1 MTVAAHAD
9 FDALSGARHPDPFS
23 VLGPH
28 LDGDTVVIRTYQ
40 PAAERVFVVP
50 RSGAAAS
57 RGPADMTRHPAG
69 VFEATF
75 AGANEIFD
83 YRLRIAYHGGF
94 IAEVDDPYRYGRVIT
109 EYDVYLFSQ
118 GKHTRIY
125 DKLGAHPMRIG
136 DADGVH
142 FGVWA
147 PNAVRVSVV
156 GDFNSWDGRVHPMR
170 RLGPTGVWE
179 IFIPGL
185 AEGERYK
192 FEIRS
197 SLHGELLLKTDPFGF
212 SFEVPPLTASVV
224 TRLDYT
230 WNDADWLIDRAGG
243 HAWFDKPMATYEVHL
258 GSWMRV
264 PEDKNRYLTYGELA
278 ATLIPYVKEM
288 GYTHIELLPVMEHPF
303 SGSWGYQITGFFGP
317 TSRFGTPREFKA
329 FVDACHQAGIG
340 VILDWVPGHFPK
352 DAYGLARF
360 DGTSLFE
367 HADPRQG
374 EQRDWGTLI
383 FNYGRNEVRNFLLA
397 NALFWLE
404 EYHVDGLRVDA
415 VAAMLYLDFSKNPGD
430 WLPNKF
436 GGRENIEAIDF
447 LRELN
452 TLTHGEH
459 PGSLMIA
466 EESTSFPGVTRPT
479 HLGGLGFTYKW
490 NMGWMN
496 DTLAYIKQDPV
507 YRRYHHRLLTFSLM
521 YAFSENYILPF
532 SHDEVVHMKGSMI
545 GKAPSDDWQKAA
557 TLRAVYGYMYS
568 HPGKKLMFMGG
579 EFGQRREWN
588 YDTSLDWHLLEQPL
602 HAGVKRFVA
611 DLNHVYTTERALHEV
626 DTRPE
631 GFRWIDCNDSDN
643 SVVAMLRSAA
653 DPDDF
658 LVCVFNFTPQP
669 RHGYVFGV
677 PRAGTYTELL
687 NSDAETYGG
696 SNVGNNGQVTTE
708 PAASHG
714 YPDSV
719 RLTLPP
725 LACLMLKPPAK
736 VQETVQTA
744 DIEEIL
750 ETAETAEVTSP
761 QPSPGSAST
770 PRPTPASPTTAAR
783 GSGRKSRTSGQ
794 P

>member
-1 MTVAAHAD
+1 MAAHPD
-9 FDALSGARHPDPFS
+9 FEALSAARHPDPFS

-28 LDGDTVVIRTYQ
+28 LEGDGLVIRAYQ
-40 PAAERVFVVP
+40 PSAESVYVVP
-50 RSGAAAS
+50 AGRPAARKALTA
-57 RGPADMTRHPAG
+57 PATMTRDTSG

-75 AGANEIFD
+75 PDAKAIFD
-83 YRLRIAYHGGF
+83 YRLRITYPGGF
-94 IAEVDDPYRYGRVIT
+94 VAEIDDPYRYGRVIT

-125 DKLGAHPMRIG
+125 DKLGAHLMRIG

-142 FGVWA
+142 FAIWA
-147 PNAVRVSVV
+147 PNADRVSVV

-170 RLGPTGVWE
+170 RLGPTGIWE
-179 IFIPGL
+179 IFIPGME
-185 AEGERYK
+185 EGARYK

-212 SFEVPPLTASVV
+212 GFEAPPLTASIV
-224 TRLDYT
+224 TRLDYK
-230 WNDADWLIDRAGG
+230 WEDADWLIDRAGG
-243 HAWFDKPMATYEVHL
+243 HAWFDKPMTTYEVHL

-264 PEDKNRYLTYGELA
+264 PEEKDRYLTYTELA
-278 ATLIPYVKEM
+278 ARLIPYVKEM

-303 SGSWGYQITGFFGP
+303 SGSWGYQITGFYAP
-317 TSRFGTPREFKA
+317 TSRFGAPRDFKA

-340 VILDWVPGHFPK
+340 VILDWVPGHFPR

-360 DGTSLFE
+360 DGTALYE
-367 HADPRQG
+367 HANPKQG

-404 EYHVDGLRVDA
+404 EYHIDGMRVDA

-430 WLPNKF
+430 WVPNKF

-459 PGSLMIA
+459 PGTIMIA

-496 DTLAYIKQDPV
+496 DTLAYVKQDPV

-545 GKAPSDDWQKAA
+545 GKVPGDDWQKAA
-557 TLRAVYGYMYS
+557 TVRAIYGYMYA
-568 HPGKKLMFMGG
+568 HPGKKLMFMGA
-579 EFGQRREWN
+579 EFGQKREWN
-588 YDTSLDWHLLEQPL
+588 YDVSLDWHLLEQPL
-602 HAGVKRFVA
+602 HAGLQRFVA
-611 DLNHVYTTERALHEV
+611 DLNRVYTSEPALHEV
-626 DTRPE
+626 DTKQA

-658 LVCVFNFTPQP
+658 VICAFNFTPKP
-669 RHGYVFGV
+669 HYGYLFGV
-677 PRAGTYTELL
+677 PRAGAYTELL
-687 NSDAETYGG
+687 NSDGEAYGG
-696 SNVGNNGQVTTE
+696 SNLGNNGVVTSLPIPT
-708 PAASHG
+708 HG
-714 YPDSV
+714 YADAI
-719 RLTLPP
+719 RITLPP
-725 LACLMLKPPAK
+725 LACLMLKP
-736 VQETVQTA
+736 
-744 DIEEIL
+744 
-750 ETAETAEVTSP
+750 SP
-761 QPSPGSAST
+761 RSVAT
-770 PRPTPASPTTAAR
+770 PRPTPALPTDAEPA
-783 GSGRKSRTSGQ
+783 
-794 P
+794 